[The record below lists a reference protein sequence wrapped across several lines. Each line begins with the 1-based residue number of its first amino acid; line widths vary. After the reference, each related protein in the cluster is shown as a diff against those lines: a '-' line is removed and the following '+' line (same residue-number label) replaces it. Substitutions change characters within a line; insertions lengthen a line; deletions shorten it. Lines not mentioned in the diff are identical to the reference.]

1 MANFSYKAVRRD
13 GVVIKGDMEALHILD
28 LESRLEKTG
37 CELISAKAKSTG
49 FSFMQKNITRRD
61 LIDFF
66 VYMEQMIL
74 AGVPIVEALDDFKQG
89 LEPSELKNVVSDL
102 CEKIQSGSTLS
113 AAMESSNKV
122 FSSLMIELVKV
133 GEQSGLLATIF
144 GEIKDAL
151 KWQDELITQTKKII
165 MYPAFVGAVVFGVL
179 CFMMIYLVPQMVG
192 FIANMGGELPFHT
205 KLLMAVSDIF
215 VNYWYLI
222 ISTPIVIFVATK
234 ITINKSPAA
243 RLWFDRNVLKLPGLG
258 SVLKKI
264 ILARFASNFALLYRS
279 GIGVLEGLKITRGVV
294 GNTFVAKEIDFI
306 HEQVTEGVGISDAFA
321 RTQLFPQL
329 VMRMIRVGEQTGG
342 LDKSLV
348 NVSYFFN
355 RDVED
360 AIEKL
365 QSMIEPAMTVILG
378 LILGW
383 VMMSVLGPIYDL
395 IGNMEL

>member
-1 MANFSYKAVRRD
+1 MANYSYKAVRSD
-13 GVVIKGDMEALHILD
+13 CVVIKGVMEALHILD

-37 CELISAKAKSTG
+37 CELISAKTKSRG
-49 FSFMQKNITRRD
+49 LSFLQQKITRRD

-74 AGVPIVEALDDFKQG
+74 AGVPIVESLDDFRQG
-89 LEPSELKNVVSDL
+89 LEPSELKDVVGDL
-102 CEKIQSGSTLS
+102 VEKINSGSTLS
-113 AAMESSNKV
+113 HAMESSNKV
-122 FSSLMIELVKV
+122 FSSLSVELVKV
-133 GEQSGLLATIF
+133 GEKSGLLATIF

-151 KWQDELITQTKKII
+151 KWQDELISKTKKII
-165 MYPAFVGAVVFGVL
+165 MYPAFVGTVVFAVL
-179 CFMMIYLVPQMVG
+179 CFMMIYLVPKMVG
-192 FIANMGGELPFHT
+192 FIENMGGELPFHT
-205 KLLMAVSDIF
+205 RLLIVVSDIF
-215 VNYWYLI
+215 VNYWYVIVFL
-222 ISTPIVIFVATK
+222 PIVLAVGTK
-234 ITINKSPAA
+234 ITLEKSESA
-243 RLWFDRNVLKLPGLG
+243 RLKFDEYVLEVPGIG
-258 SVLKKI
+258 PVLKKI

-279 GIGVLEGLKITRGVV
+279 GIGVLEGLRITQGVV
-294 GNTFVAKEIDFI
+294 GNAYVKQEIEFI
-306 HEQVTEGVGISDAFA
+306 HNQVTEGTGISDAFA

-365 QSMIEPAMTVILG
+365 QSMIEPAMTVVLG

-395 IGNMEL
+395 IGNMEM

>member
-13 GVVIKGDMEALHILD
+13 GTITKGVMEALHILD

-37 CELISAKAKSTG
+37 CELISAKEKSSGLG
-49 FSFMQKNITRRD
+49 FLQQKLTRRD

-66 VYMEQMIL
+66 IYMEQMIL
-74 AGVPIVEALDDFKQG
+74 AGVPLIDSLEDFQQG
-89 LEPSELKNVVSDL
+89 LEVSELKNVVSGL
-102 CEKIQSGSTLS
+102 IEKIKSGQTLS
-113 AAMESSNKV
+113 AAMQGSNKV
-122 FSSLMIELVKV
+122 FSSLVIELVKV
-133 GEQSGLLATIF
+133 GEMSGLLATIF

-151 KWQDELITQTKKII
+151 KWQDELITKTKKII
-165 MYPAFVGAVVFGVL
+165 MYPAFVGVVVFSVL

-192 FIANMGGELPFHT
+192 FITNMGGELPFHT
-205 KLLMAVSDIF
+205 VLLIAVSGIF
-215 VNYWYLI
+215 VDYWYLI
-222 ISTPIVIFVATK
+222 LSVPILLTV
-234 ITINKSPAA
+234 TIKFSINHSSLA
-243 RLWFDRNVLKLPGLG
+243 RLWFDEHILKVPGVG

-279 GIGVLEGLKITRGVV
+279 GIGVLEALRITRGVV
-294 GNTFVAKEIDFI
+294 GNAYVANEIDFI
-306 HEQVTEGVGISDAFA
+306 HDQVTEGAGISEAFA
-321 RTQLFPQL
+321 RTQLFPTL

-365 QSMIEPAMTVILG
+365 QSMIEPVMTVVLG

-383 VMMSVLGPIYDL
+383 VMLSVLGPIYDL

>member
-28 LESRLEKTG
+28 LEYRLEKTG

>member
-13 GVVIKGDMEALHILD
+13 GTVTKGVMDALHMLD
-28 LESRLEKTG
+28 LESRLEKIG
-37 CELISAKAKSTG
+37 CELISAKEKSSG
-49 FSFMQKNITRRD
+49 LSFLQQKLTRRD

-66 VYMEQMIL
+66 IYMEQMIL
-74 AGVPIVEALDDFKQG
+74 AGVPLVDSLEDFQEG
-89 LEPSELKNVVSDL
+89 LEASEFKNIISGL
-102 CEKIQSGSTLS
+102 IEKIKSGQPLS
-113 AAMESSNKV
+113 VAMQNSNKV
-122 FSSLMIELVKV
+122 FSGLVIELVKV
-133 GEQSGLLATIF
+133 GEKSGLLAIIF

-151 KWQDELITQTKKII
+151 KWQDELITKTKKII
-165 MYPAFVGAVVFGVL
+165 MYPAFVGVVVFAVL

-205 KLLMAVSDIF
+205 VLLIAVSDIF
-215 VNYWYLI
+215 VDYWYLI
-222 ISTPIVIFVATK
+222 LSVPLLVVVITK
-234 ITINKSPAA
+234 VIINNSQRA
-243 RLWFDRNVLKLPGLG
+243 RLWFDEKILKVPGVG
-258 SVLKKI
+258 GVLKKI

-279 GIGVLEGLKITRGVV
+279 GIGVLEGLRITRGVV
-294 GNTFVAKEIDFI
+294 GNAYVANEIDFI
-306 HEQVTEGVGISDAFA
+306 HDQVTEGVGISDAFA
-321 RTQLFPQL
+321 GTQLFPAL

-360 AIEKL
+360 AIDKL
-365 QSMIEPAMTVILG
+365 QSMIEPVMTVILG

-383 VMMSVLGPIYDL
+383 VMLSVLGPIYDL

>member
-13 GVVIKGDMEALHILD
+13 GVVIKGVMEALHILD

-37 CELISAKAKSTG
+37 CELISAKAKSAG
-49 FSFMQKNITRRD
+49 PSFLQKKITRRD

-74 AGVPIVEALDDFKQG
+74 AGVPIVESLDDFKQG
-89 LEPSELKNVVSDL
+89 LETSELKNVVGDL
-102 CEKIQSGSTLS
+102 EEKIKSGNTLS
-113 AAMESSNKV
+113 SAMESSNKV
-122 FSSLMIELVKV
+122 FSNLMVELVKV
-133 GEQSGLLATIF
+133 GEKSGLLATIF
-144 GEIKDAL
+144 GEIKEAL

-165 MYPAFVGAVVFGVL
+165 MYPAFVGSVVFAVL

-192 FIANMGGELPFHT
+192 FIANMGGELPLHT
-205 KLLMAVSDIF
+205 RLLMAVSEIF

-222 ISTPIVIFVATK
+222 LFSPIVIFIATK
-234 ITINKSPAA
+234 ITINNSDSA
-243 RLWFDRNVLKLPGLG
+243 RLLFDKNVLKVPGVG
-258 SVLKKI
+258 PVLKKI

-279 GIGVLEGLKITRGVV
+279 GIGVLESLQITRGVV
-294 GNTFVAKEIDFI
+294 GNTYVTKEIDFI
-306 HEQVTEGVGISDAFA
+306 HDQVTEGAGISDAFA

-329 VMRMIRVGEQTGG
+329 VMRMIRVGEQTGA

-360 AIEKL
+360 SIEKL
-365 QSMIEPAMTVILG
+365 QSMIEPAMTVVLG

>member
-13 GVVIKGDMEALHILD
+13 GVVINGVMDALHIVD
-28 LESRLEKTG
+28 LEARLEKTG
-37 CELISAKAKSTG
+37 CELISAKSKATG
-49 FSFMQKNITRRD
+49 FSFLKKKITRRD

-74 AGVPIVEALDDFKQG
+74 AGVPIVESLDDFKQG
-89 LEPSELKNVVSDL
+89 LDASELKNVVGNL
-102 CEKIQSGSTLS
+102 AEKIQSGSTLS
-113 AAMESSNKV
+113 GAMESSDSV
-122 FSSLMIELVKV
+122 FSTLMIELVKV
-133 GEQSGLLATIF
+133 GEKSGLLATIF

-151 KWQDELITQTKKII
+151 KWQDELIAQTKKII
-165 MYPAFVGAVVFGVL
+165 MYPAFVGTVVFAVL

-215 VNYWYLI
+215 VHYWYLI
-222 ISTPIVIFVATK
+222 LCTPVIIFFMLKT
-234 ITINKSPAA
+234 TLNKSGSA
-243 RLWFDRNVLKLPGLG
+243 RLWFDKNILKIPGVG
-258 SVLKKI
+258 GVLKKI

-279 GIGVLEGLKITRGVV
+279 GIGVLEGLQITRGVV
-294 GNTFVAKEIDFI
+294 DNAYVAKEIDFI
-306 HEQVTEGVGISDAFA
+306 HDQVTEGTGIADAFA

-329 VMRMIRVGEQTGG
+329 VMRMIRVGEQTGA

-360 AIEKL
+360 SIDKL

>member
-1 MANFSYKAVRRD
+1 MANYSYKAVRSD
-13 GVVIKGDMEALHILD
+13 GVVIKGVMEALHILD

-37 CELISAKAKSTG
+37 CELISAKTKSRG
-49 FSFMQKNITRRD
+49 LNFLQQKITRRD

-74 AGVPIVEALDDFKQG
+74 AGVPIVESLDDFRQG
-89 LEPSELKNVVSDL
+89 LEPSELKDVVGDL
-102 CEKIQSGSTLS
+102 VEKINSGSTLS
-113 AAMESSNKV
+113 HAMENSNNV
-122 FSSLMIELVKV
+122 FSNLSVELVKV
-133 GEQSGLLATIF
+133 GEKSGLLATIF

-151 KWQDELITQTKKII
+151 KWQDELITKTKKII
-165 MYPAFVGAVVFGVL
+165 MYPAFVGTVVFAVL
-179 CFMMIYLVPQMVG
+179 CFMMIYLVPKMIG
-192 FIANMGGELPFHT
+192 FIENMGGELPFHT
-205 KLLMAVSDIF
+205 RLLIVVSDIF
-215 VNYWYLI
+215 VNHWSLI
-222 ISTPIVIFVATK
+222 VFLPIVLAVGIK
-234 ITINKSPAA
+234 ITLEKSEAA
-243 RLWFDRNVLKLPGLG
+243 RLKFDEYVLKVPGIG
-258 SVLKKI
+258 AVLKKI
-264 ILARFASNFALLYRS
+264 VLARFASNFALLYRS
-279 GIGVLEGLKITRGVV
+279 GIGVLEGLRITQGVV
-294 GNTFVAKEIDFI
+294 GNAYVKHEIEFI
-306 HEQVTEGVGISDAFA
+306 HNQVTEGAGISDAFA

-365 QSMIEPAMTVILG
+365 QSMIEPAMTVVLG

-395 IGNMEL
+395 IGSMEL